1 MIKKFGYVGTSR
13 AYCELELVEEERER
27 RIYFNKRIISSE
39 EDIETYR
46 IDITNG
52 VHGLISKGWEEIL
65 KREGRKGDVNKEV
78 DIMLNK
84 TDYVRLTFRPILS
97 LREVKMTFYEAIEGE
112 DNVWETDDVQIVMQ
126 IFKEFLRN
134 LDTLRK
140 MANKE
145 KLLESKEYRI
155 YKDILFREDNLLR
168 LIEKKDKEESI
179 ILLDRVGISIVE
191 QDKLDN
197 RMLML
202 LEEYR
207 EKNKE
212 RIDKIVEEEFEEE
225 SKRLYRLFNEGKYTL
240 MDKILGNTFF
250 RTMDED
256 IKYEIIES
264 TRQMVTAIYVRDLV
278 KENIEEVIYNIV
290 VGFVNEKIKEV
301 KEIEYIE
308 REIDNIVE
316 EIKESI
322 EVIGINKIN
331 KRMIE
336 EVVIG
341 KIRFMNSL

>member
-1 MIKKFGYVGTSR
+1 
-13 AYCELELVEEERER
+13 
-27 RIYFNKRIISSE
+27 
-39 EDIETYR
+39 
-46 IDITNG
+46 
-52 VHGLISKGWEEIL
+52 
-65 KREGRKGDVNKEV
+65 
-78 DIMLNK
+78 MLNE

-225 SKRLYRLFNEGKYTL
+225 SKKLYRLFNEENYTL
-240 MDKILGNTFF
+240 MDKFKIMF
-250 RTMDED
+250 ED
-256 IKYEIIES
+256 RQYEIIDS
-264 TRQMVTAIYVRDLV
+264 TRQMITAIYVRDLV
-278 KENIEEVIYNIV
+278 RENIEEVIYNIV
-290 VGFVNEKIKEV
+290 VGFVNENIKEV

-331 KRMIE
+331 KRIIE
-336 EVVIG
+336 EIVIG

>member
-13 AYCELELVEEERER
+13 AYCELELVEEEGER

-39 EDIETYR
+39 EDIETYS

-65 KREGRKGDVNKEV
+65 KREGRKGDINKEV
-78 DIMLNK
+78 DIMLNE

-225 SKRLYRLFNEGKYTL
+225 SKKLYRLFNEENYTL
-240 MDKILGNTFF
+240 MDKFKIMF
-250 RTMDED
+250 ED
-256 IKYEIIES
+256 RQYEIIDS
-264 TRQMVTAIYVRDLV
+264 TRQMITAIYVRDLV

-290 VGFVNEKIKEV
+290 VGFVNENIKEV

-308 REIDNIVE
+308 KEIDNIVE

-331 KRMIE
+331 KRIIE
-336 EVVIG
+336 EIVIG